1 MSQQRYLRLGAV
13 LKGVGGP
20 GDHGVWKDSSVPADA
35 SISLDYYTH
44 QARLAEA
51 AKFDL
56 LFIVDSHFITPDSPP
71 HYLNRL
77 EPFTLLS
84 ALAARTS
91 HIGLVG
97 TITTSFEDPF
107 LVARRFASLDLISGG
122 RAGWNVVTS
131 GDEGT
136 ARLFGRT
143 EHYDYDARYGRA
155 LEHVRLVQ
163 QLWDSYEDDAFPA
176 DRETGVFLDPT
187 KLHAVNHHGTHFDVE
202 GALNVSRSAQGHP
215 VIFQAGDSDLGRDLG
230 AAVGE
235 GIFTHQSTPEAGR
248 AFRNDL
254 RARAERFG
262 RNPEEVLIMPGVEI
276 VVGDTDD
283 DARARE
289 DAHFRQDADFEKSL
303 KQFGR
308 SFGWHDFTQYDLDA
322 PFPNL
327 EDLGDRSF
335 KTRADH
341 IRGVARDQGL
351 TLRETVEK
359 FTAPKRT
366 PFAGSPVT
374 VADTIQE
381 WFESGALDGLNVHYR
396 THEQFR
402 RFTDEVLPRL
412 RERGVARPDYE
423 GTTLREH
430 LGLPYV
436 PNRHA
441 ATSLAGQSV

>member
-1 MSQQRYLRLGAV
+1 MSQRRFIRLGAV
-13 LKGVGGP
+13 PKGTGGP
-20 GDHGVWKDSSVPADA
+20 GDHGVWKDESVPGDA

-44 QARLAEA
+44 QAKLAEH

-91 HIGLVG
+91 RIGLVG

-136 ARLFGRT
+136 ARLFGRA
-143 EHYDYDARYGRA
+143 EHYDYDSRYGRA

-176 DRETGVFLDPT
+176 DRDAGVFLDQS
-187 KLHAVNHHGTHFDVE
+187 KLHAVEHRGTHFDLE
-202 GALNVSRSAQGHP
+202 GALNVSRSAQGQP

-235 GIFTHQSTPEAGR
+235 GIFTHQSNAEAGR
-248 AFRNDL
+248 AFREDL

-262 RNPEEVLIMPGVEI
+262 RNPDHVLIMPGVEV
-276 VVGDTDD
+276 VVGDTDE
-283 DARARE
+283 DARQRE
-289 DAHFRQDADFEKSL
+289 AANHRQDADFEKTL

-322 PFPNL
+322 PFPDL
-327 EDLGDRSF
+327 DDLGDRSF
-335 KTRADH
+335 KTRSDN
-341 IRGVARDQGL
+341 IRAVARSEGL
-351 TLRETVEK
+351 TLRQVVDR
-359 FTAPKRT
+359 FTAPKQS
-366 PFAGSPVT
+366 PFTGSAET

-381 WFESGALDGLNVHYR
+381 WYETGALDGLNVHYR
-396 THEQFR
+396 THEQFT
-402 RFTDEVLPRL
+402 RFTDEVLPLL
-412 RERGVARPDYE
+412 RERGVARTEYD
-423 GTTLREH
+423 GSTLRQN
-430 LGLPYV
+430 LGLPYI
-436 PNRHA
+436 PNRHTA
-441 ATSLAGQSV
+441 PSLVEQGA